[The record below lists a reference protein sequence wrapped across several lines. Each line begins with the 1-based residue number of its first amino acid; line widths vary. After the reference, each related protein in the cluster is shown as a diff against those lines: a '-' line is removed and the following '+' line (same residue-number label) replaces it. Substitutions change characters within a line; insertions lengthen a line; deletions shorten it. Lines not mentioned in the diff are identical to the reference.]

1 MRHLWKR
8 LAGLALVG
16 CALIPAGCLNL
27 GEGTV
32 DPTRLY
38 VLSSL
43 AGTQAQTRAAPDS
56 GLAVGV
62 GPIELPEHL
71 DRPQIVTR
79 AGKNELRLA
88 EFAQWAE
95 PLRSNVSRVLIENLS
110 VLLATDQVILFPK
123 RVPIPIDYQVAV
135 KVTRFDVV
143 SGGSAQLDARWA
155 IFAEGGKPMLR
166 KGQSSFSEP
175 VGGPDYAAMVAAES
189 RALEALSRELAAAI
203 KDLAR

>member
-1 MRHLWKR
+1 M
-8 LAGLALVG
+8 
-16 CALIPAGCLNL
+16 N
-27 GEGTV
+27 
-32 DPTRLY
+32 
-38 VLSSL
+38 
-43 AGTQAQTRAAPDS
+43 
-56 GLAVGV
+56 
-62 GPIELPEHL
+62 
-71 DRPQIVTR
+71 RPQIVTR
-79 AGKNELRLA
+79 TGKNELRLA

-110 VLLATDQVILFPK
+110 VLLGTDQVILFPK

-155 IFAEGGKPMLR
+155 IFAEGGKPLLR

-189 RALEALSRELAAAI
+189 RALEALSRELAGAI
-203 KDLAR
+203 KDLGQ